1 MPRITAIKCMRKTKA
16 LGDRQ
21 ELRKFT
27 THTVFMNKI
36 KYSRSYSNNNSN
48 NKDTVDDVG
57 YTFTDDPEEEKKA

>member
-36 KYSRSYSNNNSN
+36 KYSRSYCNNNK
-48 NKDTVDDVG
+48 KDTEDDVG
-57 YTFTDDPEEEKKA
+57 YTFTDDPEEEKKV